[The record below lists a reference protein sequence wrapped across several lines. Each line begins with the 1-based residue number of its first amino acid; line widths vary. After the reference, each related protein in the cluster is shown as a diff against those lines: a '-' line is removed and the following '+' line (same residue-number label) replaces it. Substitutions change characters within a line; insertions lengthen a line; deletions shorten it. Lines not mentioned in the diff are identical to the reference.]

1 MSATSPNFSGS
12 IHHVREVMD
21 QAALDEQ
28 GLSQQWASHSL
39 YLKKLLNLKKFALAG
54 KKVKSWIAD
63 RGANFLTVNTGIGTN
78 LASAELLLKSHDKF
92 EASAEVGLKLTVTDR
107 SCCAVSR
114 YCWTWDSAICMCVC
128 VLWCV
133 WFL

>member
-1 MSATSPNFSGS
+1 
-12 IHHVREVMD
+12 MD

-39 YLKKLLNLKKFALAG
+39 YLKQLLNLKKFALAG

-92 EASAEVGLKLTVTDR
+92 EASAEVGLKLTVTDGSR
-107 SCCAVSR
+107 CAVSR
-114 YCWTWDSAICMCVC
+114 YCWTLRQCHLYVC